1 MWLLKTLT
9 PDHNTISN
17 FRRDNPQA
25 IKKVFRETVR
35 VANYFNLIGGTL
47 IAGDSTKLRAQ
58 NSKKNNFNEKKI
70 ERHLGYIE
78 KKLEEI
84 VELVNNVMVD
94 PDIDIEY
101 CIPDVATTS
110 ETCDVSGDPYI
121 LATYIVSEYT
131 RPTRKIRLSGS
142 NMQNTPRVIADLVT
156 FSIEQFKT
164 DIDSVEMG

>member
-1 MWLLKTLT
+1 MEKIIKEKLEEIVALMNDPEEVVIAKEVKEKLEVILSLLNHPEEIEMSEK
-9 PDHNTISN
+9 D
-17 FRRDNPQA
+17 
-25 IKKVFRETVR
+25 
-35 VANYFNLIGGTL
+35 
-47 IAGDSTKLRAQ
+47 TK
-58 NSKKNNFNEKKI
+58 
-70 ERHLGYIE
+70 

-121 LATYIVSEYT
+121 EVTYVVSEYT
-131 RPTRKIRLSGS
+131 KPTRKIRLTPTYL
-142 NMQNTPRVIADLVT
+142 NNTAKAIANLVT

-164 DIDSVEMG
+164 EIDSVEMG